1 MKRALVNSPMAVSHS
16 RDSTKSK
23 QADRLLIYMHCAYF
37 LTGVGIMML
46 GPLLPLLSQQW
57 HLADGASGTLLAAQ
71 FIGSFCGAVLLQSD
85 LRRSLSLGSICL
97 VAGYSAMALATHLAT
112 GFLIGIGALLLG
124 GFGIGQLI
132 NSISLIAGRR
142 YKQNRGRALMSL
154 NLIWSAG
161 ALLAPLFVGF
171 AVLHFS
177 LQGLIACYALAG
189 VALLLFQ
196 RSLASED
203 WFHQSQSVTMAE
215 VPSLQTNPWILPAY
229 FALLFFLYGALENSL
244 SGWISSFAV
253 RYTHT
258 TAAYGVLSTS
268 MLWAGI
274 TAGRAIGLLLL
285 RFLSEKQVQLIS
297 LLAATLASAMLFMV
311 QTPVQLLILA
321 VAIGCGL
328 APFIPVTTS
337 LLLAEA
343 HPSTRQA
350 GFVLATSALGG
361 AFLQWSVG
369 ILSQHIGSLKLA
381 LELPTLVGVLLL
393 ALCLLSPQRVLAIA
407 GRKEL

>member
-1 MKRALVNSPMAVSHS
+1 
-16 RDSTKSK
+16 
-23 QADRLLIYMHCAYF
+23 
-37 LTGVGIMML
+37 
-46 GPLLPLLSQQW
+46 
-57 HLADGASGTLLAAQ
+57 
-71 FIGSFCGAVLLQSD
+71 
-85 LRRSLSLGSICL
+85 
-97 VAGYSAMALATHLAT
+97 
-112 GFLIGIGALLLG
+112 
-124 GFGIGQLI
+124 
-132 NSISLIAGRR
+132 
-142 YKQNRGRALMSL
+142 
-154 NLIWSAG
+154 
-161 ALLAPLFVGF
+161 
-171 AVLHFS
+171 
-177 LQGLIACYALAG
+177 
-189 VALLLFQ
+189 
-196 RSLASED
+196 
-203 WFHQSQSVTMAE
+203 
-215 VPSLQTNPWILPAY
+215 
-229 FALLFFLYGALENSL
+229 
-244 SGWISSFAV
+244 
-253 RYTHT
+253 
-258 TAAYGVLSTS
+258 